1 MDIYEYNSSGHRN
14 NICSDKTHTMVVKEG
29 EKQLYER
36 VRCQYLFKQ
45 ETTVVSLHTLFNFNN
60 NFFCTLKLI
69 SCDFI
74 FSYKTFIPNSFSFA
88 SSRE

>member
-60 NFFCTLKLI
+60 
-69 SCDFI
+69 
-74 FSYKTFIPNSFSFA
+74 SFVLHF
-88 SSRE
+88 

>member
-60 NFFCTLKLI
+60 NFVLHFETHFMRLYLQLQDVYC
-69 SCDFI
+69 
-74 FSYKTFIPNSFSFA
+74 
-88 SSRE
+88 